1 MTMSAK
7 TFEYVRQLV
16 LTRSAIVLEP
26 GKEYLVESRLLPLAK
41 VHGFAD
47 LDGFVDALAANAF
60 NTMHRQAVEAMTT
73 NETSFFRDIHPFD
86 ALRKQIIPELIA
98 RKSATRQ
105 LNIWCAAASTG
116 QEPYSV
122 AMLLREYFP
131 ELASW
136 NITFLATDLSNQVL
150 AKARSGR
157 YGQLEV
163 NRGLPAPL
171 LVKYFTKDG
180 TEWIIR
186 DDLRTLI
193 DYRELNLIEN
203 WPGMPL
209 LDLVMIRNV
218 LIYFDVATK
227 KKILGNIRQ
236 RLAPHGYLMLGG
248 AESTMGLD
256 DQFERVQI
264 DKGVAYRQATGAS
277 AGANAGRSYAAA

>member
-1 MTMSAK
+1 MAMTAK

-16 LTRSAIVLEP
+16 LSRSAIVLEP

-47 LDGFVDALAANAF
+47 LDAFVDAMAANSF

-86 ALRKQIIPELIA
+86 ALRTSIIPELIT
-98 RKSATRQ
+98 RKSASRQ

-116 QEPYSV
+116 QEPYSL
-122 AMLLREYFP
+122 AMLLREHFP
-131 ELASW
+131 VLASW
-136 NITFLATDLSNQVL
+136 KVTFIATDLSTQVL

-180 TEWIIR
+180 TEWVVK
-186 DDLRTLI
+186 DELRNMI

-203 WPGMPL
+203 WPAMPT

-218 LIYFDVATK
+218 LIYFDVPTK

-236 RLAPHGYLMLGG
+236 RMAPHGYLMLGG
-248 AESTMGLD
+248 AETTMGID
-256 DQFERVQI
+256 EQFERVQI
-264 DKGVAYRQATGAS
+264 DKGVAYRQAGNGPTGK
-277 AGANAGRSYAAA
+277 SYAAA

>member
-1 MTMSAK
+1 MAMTAK

-16 LTRSAIVLEP
+16 LSRSAIVLEP

-47 LDGFVDALAANAF
+47 LDTFVDAMAGSSF

-73 NETSFFRDIHPFD
+73 NETSFFRDHHPFE
-86 ALRKQIIPELIA
+86 ALRTHIIPELIN
-98 RKSATRQ
+98 RKAATKQ

-122 AMLLREYFP
+122 AMLLREHFP
-131 ELASW
+131 VLTSW
-136 NITFLATDLSNQVL
+136 KLTFIATDLSTQVL

-163 NRGLPAPL
+163 NRGLPAPM

-180 TEWIIR
+180 TEWVVK
-186 DDLRTLI
+186 DELRNMI

-203 WPGMPL
+203 WPALPTF
-209 LDLVMIRNV
+209 DLVMIRNV
-218 LIYFDVATK
+218 LIYFDVPTK

-248 AESTMGLD
+248 AETTMGID
-256 DQFERVQI
+256 EQFERVQI
-264 DKGVAYRQATGAS
+264 DKGVAYRQAGNGPTGK
-277 AGANAGRSYAAA
+277 SYAAA

>member
-1 MTMSAK
+1 MAMTAK

-16 LTRSAIVLEP
+16 LSRSAIVLEP

-47 LDGFVDALAANAF
+47 LDTFVDAMAGSSF

-73 NETSFFRDIHPFD
+73 NETSFFRDHHPFE
-86 ALRKQIIPELIA
+86 ALRTRIIPELIN
-98 RKSATRQ
+98 RKAATKQ

-122 AMLLREYFP
+122 AMLLREHFP
-131 ELASW
+131 VLTSW
-136 NITFLATDLSNQVL
+136 KLTFIATDLSTQVL

-163 NRGLPAPL
+163 NRGLPAPM

-180 TEWIIR
+180 TEWVVK
-186 DDLRTLI
+186 DELRNMI

-203 WPGMPL
+203 WPALPTF
-209 LDLVMIRNV
+209 DLVMIRNV
-218 LIYFDVATK
+218 LIYFDVPTK

-248 AESTMGLD
+248 AETTMGID
-256 DQFERVQI
+256 EQFERVQI
-264 DKGVAYRQATGAS
+264 DKGVAYRQAGNGPTGK
-277 AGANAGRSYAAA
+277 SYAAA

>member
-1 MTMSAK
+1 MAMTAK

-16 LTRSAIVLEP
+16 LSRSAIVLEP

-47 LDGFVDALAANAF
+47 LDSFVEAMAANSF

-73 NETSFFRDIHPFD
+73 NETSFFRDHHPFE
-86 ALRKQIIPELIA
+86 ALRTHIIPELIT
-98 RKSATRQ
+98 RKAASKQ

-122 AMLLREYFP
+122 AMLLREHFP
-131 ELASW
+131 VLTSW
-136 NITFLATDLSNQVL
+136 KLTFIATDLSTQVL

-163 NRGLPAPL
+163 NRGLPAPM

-180 TEWIIR
+180 TEWVVK
-186 DDLRTLI
+186 DELRNMI

-203 WPGMPL
+203 WPALPTF
-209 LDLVMIRNV
+209 DLVMIRNV
-218 LIYFDVATK
+218 LIYFDVPTK

-248 AESTMGLD
+248 AETTMGID
-256 DQFERVQI
+256 EQFERVQI
-264 DKGVAYRQATGAS
+264 DKGVAYRQAGNGPTGK
-277 AGANAGRSYAAA
+277 SYAAA

>member
-1 MTMSAK
+1 MTAR

-16 LTRSAIVLEP
+16 LTRSAIVLEA

-41 VHGFAD
+41 VHGFNT
-47 LDGFVDALAANAF
+47 LDDFIDAMAANSF
-60 NTMHRQAVEAMTT
+60 GTMHRQTVEAMTT

-86 ALRKQIIPELIA
+86 ALRKHILPELIA
-98 RKSATRQ
+98 KKALTRQ

-116 QEPYSV
+116 QEPYSMV
-122 AMLLREYFP
+122 MLLKEHFP
-131 ELASW
+131 ELATWKVS
-136 NITFLATDLSNQVL
+136 FLATDLSNAVL

-186 DDLRTLI
+186 EELRNQI
-193 DYRELNLIEN
+193 DFRELNLIEA
-203 WPGMPL
+203 WPTMMP

-218 LIYFDVATK
+218 LIYFDIPTK
-227 KKILGNIRQ
+227 KKILTNIRQ

-248 AESTMGLD
+248 AETTMGLD
-256 DQFERVQI
+256 DQYERVQI
-264 DKGVAYRQATGAS
+264 DKGIAYRQVS
-277 AGANAGRSYAAA
+277 AAGTAGRAYAAA

>member
-1 MTMSAK
+1 MAMTAK

-16 LTRSAIVLEP
+16 LSRSAIVLEP

-47 LDGFVDALAANAF
+47 LDTFVDAMAASAF

-73 NETSFFRDIHPFD
+73 NETSFFRDHHPFE
-86 ALRKQIIPELIA
+86 ALRTHIIPELIN
-98 RKSATRQ
+98 RKAASKQ

-122 AMLLREYFP
+122 AMLLREHFP
-131 ELASW
+131 VLTSW
-136 NITFLATDLSNQVL
+136 KLTFIATDLSTQVL

-163 NRGLPAPL
+163 NRGLPAPM

-180 TEWIIR
+180 TEWVVK
-186 DDLRTLI
+186 DELRNMI

-203 WPGMPL
+203 WPALPT

-218 LIYFDVATK
+218 LIYFDVPTK

-248 AESTMGLD
+248 AETTMGID

-264 DKGVAYRQATGAS
+264 DKGVAYRQAGNGTTGK
-277 AGANAGRSYAAA
+277 SYAAA

>member
-1 MTMSAK
+1 MAMTAK

-16 LTRSAIVLEP
+16 LSRSAIVLEP

-47 LDGFVDALAANAF
+47 LDTFVDAMAGSSF

-73 NETSFFRDIHPFD
+73 NETSFFRDHHPFE
-86 ALRKQIIPELIA
+86 ALRTHIIPELIN
-98 RKSATRQ
+98 RKAASKQ
-105 LNIWCAAASTG
+105 LTIWCAAASTG

-122 AMLLREYFP
+122 AMLLREHFP
-131 ELASW
+131 VLTSW
-136 NITFLATDLSNQVL
+136 KLTFIATDLSTQVL

-163 NRGLPAPL
+163 NRGLPAPM

-180 TEWIIR
+180 TEWVVK
-186 DDLRTLI
+186 DELRNMI

-203 WPGMPL
+203 WPALPTF
-209 LDLVMIRNV
+209 DLVMIRNV
-218 LIYFDVATK
+218 LIYFDVPTK

-248 AESTMGLD
+248 AETTMGID
-256 DQFERVQI
+256 EQFERVQI
-264 DKGVAYRQATGAS
+264 DKGVAYRQAGNGPTGK
-277 AGANAGRSYAAA
+277 SYAAA

>member
-1 MTMSAK
+1 MAMTAK

-47 LDGFVDALAANAF
+47 LDAFIDAMAASAF

-73 NETSFFRDIHPFD
+73 NETSFFRDHHPFD
-86 ALRKQIIPELIA
+86 ALRTQIIPDLLE
-98 RKSATRQ
+98 RKAASRQ

-116 QEPYSV
+116 QEPYSL
-122 AMLLREYFP
+122 AMLLREHFP
-131 ELASW
+131 VLTSW
-136 NITFLATDLSNQVL
+136 KLSFIATDLSTQVL

-180 TEWIIR
+180 TEWVVK
-186 DDLRTLI
+186 DELRQMI

-203 WPGMPL
+203 WPAMPT

-227 KKILGNIRQ
+227 KRILANIRQ
-236 RLAPHGYLMLGG
+236 RMAPHAYLMLGG
-248 AESTMGLD
+248 AETTMGID
-256 DQFERVQI
+256 EQFERVQI
-264 DKGVAYRQATGAS
+264 AKGVAYRQVGNS
-277 AGANAGRSYAAA
+277 VIGRAYAAA

>member
-1 MTMSAK
+1 MAMTAK

-47 LDGFVDALAANAF
+47 LDSFVDAMAANSF

-86 ALRKQIIPELIA
+86 ALRTSIIPELIT
-98 RKSATRQ
+98 RKSASRQ

-116 QEPYSV
+116 QEPYSL
-122 AMLLREYFP
+122 AMLLREHFP
-131 ELASW
+131 VLASW
-136 NITFLATDLSNQVL
+136 KVTFIATDLSTQVL

-180 TEWIIR
+180 TEWVVK
-186 DDLRTLI
+186 DELRNMI

-203 WPGMPL
+203 WPAMPT

-218 LIYFDVATK
+218 LIYFDVPTK

-248 AESTMGLD
+248 AETTMGID
-256 DQFERVQI
+256 EQFERVQI
-264 DKGVAYRQATGAS
+264 DKGVAYRQAGNGPTGK
-277 AGANAGRSYAAA
+277 SYAAA

>member
-1 MTMSAK
+1 MAMTAK

-16 LTRSAIVLEP
+16 LSRSAIVLEP

-47 LDGFVDALAANAF
+47 LDSFVDAMAANSF

-86 ALRKQIIPELIA
+86 ALRTSIIPDLIT
-98 RKSATRQ
+98 RKAASRQ

-116 QEPYSV
+116 QEPYSM
-122 AMLLREYFP
+122 AMLLREHFP
-131 ELASW
+131 VLASW
-136 NITFLATDLSNQVL
+136 KVTFIATDLSTQVL

-180 TEWIIR
+180 TEWVVK
-186 DDLRTLI
+186 DELRNMI
-193 DYRELNLIEN
+193 DFRELNLIEN
-203 WPGMPL
+203 WPALPA

-218 LIYFDVATK
+218 LIYFDVPTK

-236 RLAPHGYLMLGG
+236 RMAPHAYLMLGG
-248 AESTMGLD
+248 AETTMGID
-256 DQFERVQI
+256 DQFERIQI
-264 DKGVAYRQATGAS
+264 DKGVAYRQASNGPTGK
-277 AGANAGRSYAAA
+277 SYAAA